1 MTLAEL
7 ERSRAITILPR
18 DATPRAGDL
27 LFRTMGRDPVVADGT
42 PDDERGVA
50 QVVEIDPDRLDPH
63 FVAMFVRADARA
75 APVANTHS
83 ALTRD
88 DVRRC
93 RVPRMP
99 LPEQRR
105 YGEAFRR
112 LTELTAVAARLAAV
126 TDAVVTQTVHGL
138 TAGALDPAALK
149 APGTIEPPENE
160 ERTQ

>member
-1 MTLAEL
+1 VTLAEL
-7 ERSRAITILPR
+7 ERSLAITILPR

-93 RVPRMP
+93 RIPRVP

-112 LTELTAVAARLAAV
+112 LSELTAVAARLAAV
-126 TDAVVTQTVHGL
+126 TDAVVTETIRGL
-138 TAGALDPAALK
+138 TVGALDPGAID
-149 APGTIEPPENE
+149 TPEHE
-160 ERTQ
+160 KRTR